1 LKSKSFIVFSL
12 KTIKIAMKS
21 RKQLLNKMKA
31 KAFDTG
37 LFKRILTYTKPYKWR
52 YNGVIIFAISLSIFA
67 ALRPYLLK
75 QTVDGYIKTHD
86 QLGLLFYVTLMGIV
100 LMLEVFSQFYFV
112 YWANWLGQDIV
123 KDIRT
128 KLFKH
133 ILSFRMKY
141 FDLVPVGQLVTR
153 SVSDIES
160 IARIFSQGLFMII
173 SDLMKMLV
181 VLIFMFYMN
190 WKLTWIVVIAMPILV
205 YITRIFQRKMQ
216 VAFEEVRTQIANMNS
231 FVQERV
237 TGMKIVQLFNRE
249 KTEYESFKE
258 INGKHKKAWIKT
270 ILYNSI
276 FFPIADIISS
286 LTLGCIVV
294 FGGFKILNGDNF
306 TTFGDLFSYTMFI
319 GMLFNP
325 LRQIADKFN
334 EMQLGMIAANRV
346 FDIIDT
352 QDHIQDTG
360 TIEAPI
366 FNGTIEFKDVRFGY
380 IPEEEVIK
388 GIDLSVEAGQTIAI
402 VGSTGAGKSTIIN
415 LLNRFY
421 EINSGT
427 ICIDGNNIENY
438 TLASLRKQIA
448 VVLQD
453 VFLFADTIYN
463 NITLNNPEITKA
475 QVLEAAKVIGVHD
488 FIMSL
493 PDNYDFDVK
502 ERGVM
507 LSSGQRQLIAFLR
520 SYVSNPSILILDEAT
535 SSIDTYSEEMI
546 QRATETITK
555 GRTSIVIAHRLATI
569 VNADKIVVM
578 DKGLIVEQGT
588 HQELINR
595 TNGYYKN
602 LYDSQFVVAN

>member
-1 LKSKSFIVFSL
+1 
-12 KTIKIAMKS
+12 
-21 RKQLLNKMKA
+21 MKA
-31 KAFDTG
+31 KAFDTR
-37 LFKRILTYTKPYKWR
+37 LFKRILKYTKPYQFR
-52 YNGVIIFAISLSIFA
+52 FNGVIIFAISLSVFA

-75 QTVDGYIKTHD
+75 QTVDGYISNQD
-86 QLGLLFYVTLMGIV
+86 QQGLLHYVVLMGIV
-100 LMLEVFSQFYFV
+100 LLLEVFSQFFFV
-112 YWANWLGQDIV
+112 FWANWLGQDIV
-123 KDIRT
+123 KDIRI
-128 KLFKH
+128 KLFQH

-173 SDLMKMLV
+173 SDLMKMVV
-181 VLIFMFYMN
+181 VLLFMFYMN
-190 WKLTWIVVIAMPILV
+190 WKLTWIVIVAMPILV
-205 YITRIFQRKMQ
+205 FFTRIFQRKMQ
-216 VAFEEVRTQIANMNS
+216 VAFEEVRNQIANMNS

-249 KTEYESFKE
+249 KIESENFKE
-258 INGKHKKAWIKT
+258 INDKHKKAWIKT

-286 LTLGCIVV
+286 LTLGFIVLY
-294 FGGFKILNGDNF
+294 GGFKILNGDTF

-319 GMLFNP
+319 AMLFNP

-346 FDIIDT
+346 FDILDT
-352 QDHIQDTG
+352 EDQIQDTG
-360 TIEAPI
+360 MIEAPD
-366 FNGTIEFKDVRFGY
+366 FNGDIEFKKVHFGY
-380 IPEEEVIK
+380 IPGEEVIK
-388 GIDLSVEAGQTIAI
+388 GIDLKVSAGQTVAI

-421 EINSGT
+421 EINSGS
-427 ICIDGNNIENY
+427 IYIDNNNIENY
-438 TLASLRKQIA
+438 TLGSLRLQIA

-453 VFLFADTIYN
+453 IFLFADTIFN
-463 NITLNNPEITKA
+463 NITLNNPEISRD
-475 QVLEAAKVIGVHD
+475 QVLAAAKKIGVHD

-520 SYVSNPSILILDEAT
+520 AYVSNPSILILDEAT
-535 SSIDTYSEEMI
+535 SSIDTYSEELI

-578 DKGLIVEQGT
+578 DKGLIVEEGT
-588 HQELINR
+588 HQELIHR
-595 TNGYYKN
+595 ENGYYKN
-602 LYDSQFVVAN
+602 LYDSQFSVAN

>member
-1 LKSKSFIVFSL
+1 
-12 KTIKIAMKS
+12 
-21 RKQLLNKMKA
+21 MKA
-31 KAFDTG
+31 KAFDTR
-37 LFKRILTYTKPYKWR
+37 LFKRILKYTKPYQLR
-52 YNGVIIFAISLSIFA
+52 FRGVIVFAISLSVFA

-86 QLGLLFYVTLMGIV
+86 QQGLLFYITLMGIV
-100 LMLEVFSQFYFV
+100 LLAEVFSQYYFV
-112 YWANWLGQDIV
+112 FWANWLGQDIV

-141 FDLVPVGQLVTR
+141 FDHVPVGQLVTR
-153 SVSDIES
+153 SVSDIEA

-173 SDLMKMLV
+173 SDLMKMVV
-181 VLIFMFYMN
+181 VLFFMFYMN
-190 WKLTWIVVIAMPILV
+190 WKLTWIVIVAMPVLV
-205 YITRIFQRKMQ
+205 FFTRIFQRKMQ
-216 VAFEEVRTQIANMNS
+216 IAFEEVRTEIANMNS

-249 KTEYESFKE
+249 DIELDKFKN
-258 INGKHKKAWIKT
+258 INEKHRKAWIKT

-286 LTLGCIVV
+286 LTLGFIVLY
-294 FGGFKILNGDNF
+294 GGFKILNGDMF

-346 FDIIDT
+346 FDILDT
-352 QDHIQDTG
+352 QDQIQDTG
-360 TIEAPI
+360 TIEAPV
-366 FNGTIEFKDVRFGY
+366 FKGDIEFKGVRFGY
-380 IPEEEVIK
+380 IPDEEVIK
-388 GIDLSVEAGQTIAI
+388 GIDLEVKAGQTIAI

-421 EINSGT
+421 EINCGT
-427 ICIDGNNIENY
+427 ICIDHNNIENY
-438 TLASLRKQIA
+438 TLDSLRKQIA

-463 NITLNNPEITKA
+463 NITLNNPAISREEVLAAA
-475 QVLEAAKVIGVHD
+475 QKIGVHD

-520 SYVSNPSILILDEAT
+520 AFVCNPSILILDEAT
-535 SSIDTYSEEMI
+535 SSIDTYSEELI
-546 QRATETITK
+546 QRATETITQ

-578 DKGLIVEQGT
+578 DKGLIVEEGT
-588 HQELINR
+588 HQELVNKES
-595 TNGYYKN
+595 GYYKN
-602 LYDSQFVVAN
+602 LYDSQFSVAN

>member
-1 LKSKSFIVFSL
+1 
-12 KTIKIAMKS
+12 
-21 RKQLLNKMKA
+21 MKA
-31 KAFDTG
+31 KAFDTR
-37 LFKRILTYTKPYKWR
+37 LFSRILKFTKPYKWR
-52 YNGVIIFAISLSIFA
+52 FNGVIIFAISLSIFA

-75 QTVDGYIKTHD
+75 QTVDAYIATED
-86 QLGLLFYVTLMGIV
+86 QKGLLLYVTLMGIV
-100 LMLEVFSQFYFV
+100 LLLEVFSQFYFV
-112 YWANWLGQDIV
+112 FWANWLGQDIV

-128 KLFKH
+128 KLFQH

-141 FDLVPVGQLVTR
+141 FDHVPVGQLVTR

-173 SDLMKMLV
+173 SDLMKMVV
-181 VLIFMFYMN
+181 VLGFMFYMN
-190 WKLTWIVVIAMPILV
+190 WTLTWIVIVAMPILV
-205 YITRIFQRKMQ
+205 FFTRIFQKKMQ
-216 VAFEEVRTQIANMNS
+216 IAFEEVRTQIANMNS

-249 KTEYESFKE
+249 NIESEKFKE
-258 INGKHKKAWIKT
+258 INDKHKKAWIKT

-286 LTLGCIVV
+286 LTLGFIVLY
-294 FGGFKILNGDNF
+294 GGIKILNGDNF

-346 FDIIDT
+346 FDILDT
-352 QDHIQDTG
+352 QDQIQDTG
-360 TIEAPI
+360 VIEAPT
-366 FNGTIEFKDVRFGY
+366 FNGAITFNKVRFGY

-388 GIDLSVEAGQTIAI
+388 GIDLEVQAGQTVAI

-421 EINSGT
+421 EINSGS
-427 ICIDGNNIENY
+427 IYIDNQNIENY
-438 TLASLRKQIA
+438 TLGSLRKQIA

-453 VFLFADTIYN
+453 VFLFADTIFN
-463 NITLNNPEITKA
+463 NITLHNPEIDRE
-475 QVLEAAKVIGVHD
+475 QVLAAAKKIGVHD

-520 SYVSNPSILILDEAT
+520 AYVSNPSILILDEAT
-535 SSIDTYSEEMI
+535 SSIDTYSEELI

-595 TNGYYKN
+595 ESGYYKN
-602 LYDSQFVVAN
+602 LYESQFVSEYK

>member
-1 LKSKSFIVFSL
+1 
-12 KTIKIAMKS
+12 
-21 RKQLLNKMKA
+21 MKA
-31 KAFDTG
+31 KAFDTR
-37 LFKRILTYTKPYKWR
+37 LFKRILKFTKPYQWR
-52 YNGVIIFAISLSIFA
+52 FNGVIIFAISLSIFA

-75 QTVDGYIKTHD
+75 QTVDGYIATQD
-86 QLGLLFYVTLMGIV
+86 QQGLLMYVVLMGIV
-100 LMLEVFSQFYFV
+100 LLLEVFSQFYFV

-128 KLFKH
+128 KLFQH

-141 FDLVPVGQLVTR
+141 FDHVPVGQLVTR

-173 SDLMKMLV
+173 SDLMKMVV
-181 VLIFMFYMN
+181 VLAFMFYMN
-190 WKLTWIVVIAMPILV
+190 WKLTWIVIIAMPILV
-205 YITRIFQRKMQ
+205 YFTRIFQKKMQ

-249 KTEYESFKE
+249 DIESEKFKS
-258 INGKHKKAWIKT
+258 INDKHKKAWIKT

-286 LTLGCIVV
+286 LTLGFIVLY
-294 FGGFKILNGDNF
+294 GGIKILNGDNF

-346 FDIIDT
+346 FDILDT
-352 QDHIQDTG
+352 EDQIQDTG
-360 TIEAPI
+360 IIEAPI
-366 FNGTIEFKDVRFGY
+366 FKGDIEFKNVRFGY
-380 IPEEEVIK
+380 IPDEEVIK
-388 GIDLSVEAGQTIAI
+388 GIDLEVNAGQTIAI

-421 EINSGT
+421 EINSGS
-427 ICIDGNNIENY
+427 IYIDNHNIENY
-438 TLASLRKQIA
+438 TLSSLRKQIA

-453 VFLFADTIYN
+453 VFLFADTIFN
-463 NITLNNPEITKA
+463 NITLNNPEISRE
-475 QVLEAAKVIGVHD
+475 QVLAAAKKIGVHE

-520 SYVSNPSILILDEAT
+520 AYVSNPSILILDEAT
-535 SSIDTYSEEMI
+535 SSIDTYSEELI

-588 HQELINR
+588 HLELINR
-595 TNGYYKN
+595 ESGYYKN
-602 LYDSQFVVAN
+602 LYDSQFSVAN

>member
-1 LKSKSFIVFSL
+1 
-12 KTIKIAMKS
+12 
-21 RKQLLNKMKA
+21 MKA

-52 YNGVIIFAISLSIFA
+52 YYGVIIFAISLSVFA

-86 QLGLLFYVTLMGIV
+86 KYGLLMYIV
-100 LMLEVFSQFYFV
+100 LMGVVLLMEVFSQFYFV
-112 YWANWLGQDIV
+112 FWANWLGQDIV
-123 KDIRT
+123 KDIRN

-173 SDLMKMLV
+173 SDLMKMIV
-181 VLIFMFYMN
+181 VLLFMFYMN

-249 KTEYESFKE
+249 KIEAENFKE
-258 INGKHKKAWIKT
+258 INNKHKVAWIKT

-286 LTLGCIVV
+286 ITLGLVV
-294 FGGFKILNGDNF
+294 VYGGFRILNGDQF

-360 TIEAPI
+360 ILEAPI
-366 FNGTIEFKDVRFGY
+366 FEGIIEFKDVRFSY

-388 GIDLSVEAGQTIAI
+388 GIDLSVASGQTIAI

-427 ICIDGNNIENY
+427 IFIDGQNIEDY

-463 NITLNNPEITKA
+463 NITLHNEEITRE
-475 QVLEAAKVIGVHD
+475 QVLDAAKKIGVHD

-535 SSIDTYSEEMI
+535 SSIDTYSEELI

-555 GRTSIVIAHRLATI
+555 GRTSIIIAHRLATI
-569 VNADKIVVM
+569 VNADKIIVM
-578 DKGLIVEQGT
+578 DKGLIVEEGT
-588 HQELINR
+588 HHELLQKAD
-595 TNGYYKN
+595 GYYKN
-602 LYDSQFVVAN
+602 LYDSQFVAAN

>member
-1 LKSKSFIVFSL
+1 
-12 KTIKIAMKS
+12 
-21 RKQLLNKMKA
+21 MKA
-31 KAFDTG
+31 KAFDTR
-37 LFKRILTYTKPYKWR
+37 LFKRILKYTKPYQLR
-52 YNGVIIFAISLSIFA
+52 FRGVIVFAISLSVFA

-75 QTVDGYIKTHD
+75 QTVDEYIKPHD
-86 QLGLLFYVTLMGIV
+86 QQGLLFYILMMGIV
-100 LMLEVFSQFYFV
+100 LLAEVFSQYYFV

-133 ILSFRMKY
+133 LLSFRMKY
-141 FDLVPVGQLVTR
+141 FDHVPVGQLVTR
-153 SVSDIES
+153 SVSDIEA

-173 SDLMKMLV
+173 SDLMKMVV

-190 WKLTWIVVIAMPILV
+190 WKLTWIVIVAMPVLV
-205 YITRIFQRKMQ
+205 FFTRIFQRKMQ
-216 VAFEEVRTQIANMNS
+216 VAFEEVRTEIANMNS

-249 KTEYESFKE
+249 DIEFQKFKD
-258 INGKHKKAWIKT
+258 INNKHKKAWIKT

-286 LTLGCIVV
+286 LTLGCVV
-294 FGGFKILNGDNF
+294 LFGGFKILNGDIF

-346 FDIIDT
+346 FDILDT
-352 QDHIQDTG
+352 QDQIQDTG

-366 FNGTIEFKDVRFGY
+366 FEGNIEFKDIHFGY
-380 IPEEEVIK
+380 IPNEEVIK
-388 GIDLSVEAGQTIAI
+388 GINLEVKAGQTIAI

-427 ICIDGNNIENY
+427 ICIDNHNIESY
-438 TLASLRKQIA
+438 TLDSLRRQIA

-463 NITLNNPEITKA
+463 NITLNNTNITKEE
-475 QVLEAAKVIGVHD
+475 VVGAAKKIGVHD

-493 PDNYDFDVK
+493 PDNYNFDVK

-520 SYVSNPSILILDEAT
+520 AFVCNPSILILDEAT
-535 SSIDTYSEEMI
+535 SSIDTYSEELI

-555 GRTSIVIAHRLATI
+555 GRTSIIIAHRLATI

-578 DKGLIVEQGT
+578 DKGLIVEEGT
-588 HQELINR
+588 HQELINKES
-595 TNGYYKN
+595 GYYKN
-602 LYDSQFVVAN
+602 LYDSQFSVAN

>member
-1 LKSKSFIVFSL
+1 
-12 KTIKIAMKS
+12 
-21 RKQLLNKMKA
+21 MKA
-31 KAFDTG
+31 KAFDTR
-37 LFKRILTYTKPYKWR
+37 LFKRILQYTKPYQLR
-52 YNGVIIFAISLSIFA
+52 FRGVIAFAISLSVFA

-86 QLGLLFYVTLMGIV
+86 QQGLLLYISLMGIV
-100 LMLEVFSQFYFV
+100 LLAEVFSQYYFV
-112 YWANWLGQDIV
+112 FWANWLGQDIV

-141 FDLVPVGQLVTR
+141 FDHVPVGQLVTR
-153 SVSDIES
+153 SVSDIEA

-173 SDLMKMLV
+173 SDLMKMVV
-181 VLIFMFYMN
+181 VLFFMFYMN
-190 WKLTWIVVIAMPILV
+190 WKLTWIVIVAMPILV
-205 YITRIFQRKMQ
+205 FFTRIFQRKMQ
-216 VAFEEVRTQIANMNS
+216 VAFEEVRNEIANMNS

-249 KTEYESFKE
+249 DIEFDKFKN
-258 INGKHKKAWIKT
+258 INDKHRKAWIKT

-286 LTLGCIVV
+286 LTLGFIVLY
-294 FGGFKILNGDNF
+294 GGFKILNGDSF

-346 FDIIDT
+346 FDILDT
-352 QDHIQDTG
+352 QDQIQDTG
-360 TIEAPI
+360 TIEAPL
-366 FNGTIEFKDVRFGY
+366 FDGNIEFKDIHFGY
-380 IPEEEVIK
+380 IPNEEVIK
-388 GIDLSVEAGQTIAI
+388 GIDLEVKAGQTIAI

-421 EINSGT
+421 EINSGS
-427 ICIDGNNIENY
+427 IYIDHQNIENY
-438 TLASLRKQIA
+438 TLESLRKQIA

-463 NITLNNPEITKA
+463 NITLNNPAISREEVLAAA
-475 QVLEAAKVIGVHD
+475 QKIGVHE

-493 PDNYDFDVK
+493 PDNYGFDVK

-520 SYVSNPSILILDEAT
+520 AFVSNPSILILDEAT
-535 SSIDTYSEEMI
+535 SSIDTYSEELI

-569 VNADKIVVM
+569 MNADKIVVM

-588 HQELINR
+588 HQELIKKES
-595 TNGYYKN
+595 GYYKS
-602 LYDSQFVVAN
+602 LYDSQFSAAN

>member
-1 LKSKSFIVFSL
+1 MRF
-12 KTIKIAMKS
+12 
-21 RKQLLNKMKA
+21 R
-31 KAFDTG
+31 
-37 LFKRILTYTKPYKWR
+37 
-52 YNGVIIFAISLSIFA
+52 GVIVFAISLSVFA

-75 QTVDGYIKTHD
+75 QTVDSYIKPHD
-86 QLGLLFYVTLMGIV
+86 QQGLLFYVMLMGIV
-100 LMLEVFSQFYFV
+100 LLLEVFSQFFFV

-123 KDIRT
+123 KDIRK

-133 ILSFRMKY
+133 LLSFRMKY
-141 FDLVPVGQLVTR
+141 FDHVPVGQLVTR

-181 VLIFMFYMN
+181 CFVIMFWMN
-190 WKLTWIVVIAMPILV
+190 WKLSLIVVAAMPILM
-205 YITRIFQRKMQ
+205 YFTRYFQQKMQ
-216 VAFEEVRTQIANMNS
+216 IAFEEVRNQIANMNS

-237 TGMKIVQLFNRE
+237 TGMRIVQLFNRE
-249 KTEYESFKE
+249 EIESEKFKE
-258 INGKHKKAWIKT
+258 INDKHRKAWIKT

-286 LTLGCIVV
+286 ITLGLVV
-294 FGGFKILNGDNF
+294 IYGGFEIIGGSTF
-306 TTFGDLFSYTMFI
+306 TTLGELTAYTMFI

-346 FDIIDT
+346 FEILDT
-352 QDHIQDTG
+352 QDQIQDTG

-366 FNGTIEFKDVRFGY
+366 FSGNIQFKKIRFGY
-380 IPEEEVIK
+380 IADEEVIK
-388 GIDLSVEAGQTIAI
+388 GIDLEVTAGQTIAI

-421 EINSGT
+421 EISSGT
-427 ICIDGNNIENY
+427 IYIDNHNIENY
-438 TLASLRKQIA
+438 TLDSLRKQIA

-453 VFLFADTIYN
+453 VFLFADTIFN
-463 NITLNNPEITKA
+463 NITLNNPDISRE
-475 QVLEAAKVIGVHD
+475 QVLVAAKKIGVHE

-493 PDNYDFDVK
+493 PDGYDFDVK

-520 SYVSNPSILILDEAT
+520 AFVSNPSILILDEAT
-535 SSIDTYSEEMI
+535 SSIDTYSEELI
-546 QRATETITK
+546 QRATETITQ

-588 HQELINR
+588 HFELINR
-595 TNGYYKN
+595 ESGYYKN
-602 LYDSQFVVAN
+602 LYDSQFSVAN

>member
-1 LKSKSFIVFSL
+1 
-12 KTIKIAMKS
+12 
-21 RKQLLNKMKA
+21 MKA
-31 KAFDTG
+31 KAFDTA
-37 LFKRILTYTKPYKWR
+37 LFKRILKYTKPYKWR
-52 YNGVIIFAISLSIFA
+52 YYGVIIFAVSLSVFA

-86 QLGLLFYVTLMGIV
+86 KQGLLMYIILMGAV
-100 LMLEVFSQFYFV
+100 LLMEVFSQFYFV

-181 VLIFMFYMN
+181 VLLFMFYMN
-190 WKLTWIVVIAMPILV
+190 WKLTWIVVVAMPLLV
-205 YITRIFQRKMQ
+205 FITRIFQRKMQ

-249 KTEYESFKE
+249 RIEAENFKE
-258 INGKHKKAWIKT
+258 INNKHKVAWIKT

-286 LTLGCIVV
+286 ITLGLVV
-294 FGGFKILNGDNF
+294 VYGGFKILNGDHF

-360 TIEAPI
+360 TLEAPV
-366 FNGTIEFKDVRFGY
+366 FDGSIEFKEVRFSY

-388 GIDLSVEAGQTIAI
+388 GIDLSVASGQTIAI

-427 ICIDGNNIENY
+427 IFIDGHNIENY

-463 NITLNNPEITKA
+463 NITLNNPEISRE
-475 QVLEAAKVIGVHD
+475 QVLDAAKKIGVHD

-535 SSIDTYSEEMI
+535 SSIDTYSEELI

-555 GRTSIVIAHRLATI
+555 GRTSIIIAHRLATI

-588 HQELINR
+588 HQELINK
-595 TNGYYKN
+595 TEGYYKN
-602 LYDSQFVVAN
+602 LYDSQFSVAN

>member
-1 LKSKSFIVFSL
+1 
-12 KTIKIAMKS
+12 
-21 RKQLLNKMKA
+21 MKA
-31 KAFDTG
+31 KAFDTR
-37 LFKRILTYTKPYKWR
+37 LFKRILKYTKPYQLR
-52 YNGVIIFAISLSIFA
+52 FRGVIVFAISLSVFA

-86 QLGLLFYVTLMGIV
+86 QQGLLFYITLMGIV
-100 LMLEVFSQFYFV
+100 LLAEVFSQYYFV
-112 YWANWLGQDIV
+112 FWANWLGQDIV

-141 FDLVPVGQLVTR
+141 FDHVPVGQLVTR
-153 SVSDIES
+153 SVSDIEA

-173 SDLMKMLV
+173 SDLMKMVV
-181 VLIFMFYMN
+181 VLFFMFYMN
-190 WKLTWIVVIAMPILV
+190 WKLTWIVIVAMPVLV
-205 YITRIFQRKMQ
+205 FFTRIFQRKMQ
-216 VAFEEVRTQIANMNS
+216 IAFEEVRTEIANMNS

-249 KTEYESFKE
+249 DIELNKFKN
-258 INGKHKKAWIKT
+258 INEKHRKAWIKT

-286 LTLGCIVV
+286 LTLGFIVLY
-294 FGGFKILNGDNF
+294 GGFKILNGDMF

-346 FDIIDT
+346 FDILDT
-352 QDHIQDTG
+352 QDQIQDTG
-360 TIEAPI
+360 TIEASV
-366 FNGTIEFKDVRFGY
+366 FKGDIEFKGVRFGY
-380 IPEEEVIK
+380 IPDEEVIK
-388 GIDLSVEAGQTIAI
+388 GIDLEVKAGQTIAI

-427 ICIDGNNIENY
+427 IFIDHNNIENY
-438 TLASLRKQIA
+438 TLDSLRKQIA

-453 VFLFADTIYN
+453 VFLFADTILN
-463 NITLNNPEITKA
+463 NITLNNPAISREEVLAAA
-475 QVLEAAKVIGVHD
+475 QKIGVHD

-520 SYVSNPSILILDEAT
+520 AFVSNPSILILDEAT
-535 SSIDTYSEEMI
+535 SSIDTYSEELI
-546 QRATETITK
+546 QRATETITQ

-578 DKGLIVEQGT
+578 DKGLVVEEGT
-588 HQELINR
+588 HQELINKES
-595 TNGYYKN
+595 GYYKN
-602 LYDSQFVVAN
+602 LYDSQFSVAN